1 MPRKGNL
8 HWISSETG
16 QNSEYFWTGIW
27 CYMSSSSNWVPNVKI
42 QPSETTTKIYSKE
55 KCTPQGTDGLCASIH
70 ATSLSMVSVTHVNF
84 TREFFACWRHY
95 QKTIVDRVF
104 SRSAGSCVQKE
115 NSEHSWGHRAQ
126 IRPKLWTQGKARWIC
141 TSATSLPPLLWR
153 SYWDWASCLHSG
165 KAPSLRGCT
174 WLLCPDSVLGH
185 LKAPVNVKSH
195 LKSIMVTGKLPLT
208 QDQVGVSI
216 WCDTN
221 FWLLDAFLSVLPI
234 SGLYRHH
241 LILFLSWNL

>member
-1 MPRKGNL
+1 MGVNWCTERGLGLTFNLSRYARALWDMPRKGNL

-42 QPSETTTKIYSKE
+42 RPPETATKIYSKE

-126 IRPKLWTQGKARWIC
+126 ILPKLWTQGRQGEFA
-141 TSATSLPPLLWR
+141 PLQPH
-153 SYWDWASCLHSG
+153 YLHSSEG
-165 KAPSLRGCT
+165 ATETEPAVCT
-174 WLLCPDSVLGH
+174 VAKHLPWEAVLGSSAQTLCWGIWKH
-185 LKAPVNVKSH
+185 LWTWS
-195 LKSIMVTGKLPLT
+195 
-208 QDQVGVSI
+208 
-216 WCDTN
+216 
-221 FWLLDAFLSVLPI
+221 
-234 SGLYRHH
+234 
-241 LILFLSWNL
+241 LI